1 MQENKT
7 TTGLNDENLIEQLFK
22 IKNELMLIIS
32 LIKKK
37 IKIICIVGLL
47 GGVLAFTYAYLG
59 KPVYKANL
67 NFMIASNSGSTGLS
81 SQLAGLAGVL
91 GVGNSNIGSSLL
103 RMTELT
109 ASDKIITNAIF
120 KTVEIDGSE
129 DFIINHL
136 IKLEELDKS
145 WNKSEDTFMHN
156 ISFKENI
163 KDKVVS
169 ELSLGQ
175 RSALKTVKEMIV
187 PKSGMDGIISRFS
200 DTKTGIIYLEA
211 SHINETLAIE
221 LVNSVY
227 EELLYFYTQESYV
240 NAQTKVNALIKKVDS
255 IQTELNRV
263 QNIVGSTSDKTLG
276 LILKE
281 DKVDLKHF
289 LVQEQI
295 LTIMYGEAQRNLET
309 FRVIKD
315 TENPPLTL
323 LDYPFS
329 PITPS
334 AKSKLYYLIFGSF
347 LFSFILVMYYR
358 FKLIYRSM
366 LLEYLNNSKNEK
378 GL

>member
-7 TTGLNDENLIEQLFK
+7 TTDLNDNNLIEQLFK
-22 IKNELMLIIS
+22 IKNELVLIIS

-47 GGVLAFTYAYLG
+47 GGILGFTYAYLS
-59 KPVYKANL
+59 KPVYTANL
-67 NFMIASNSGSTGLS
+67 NFMIASNSGSSNLT

-91 GVGNSNIGSSLL
+91 GVGNSNIGNSLY

-120 KTVEIDGSE
+120 KTIVIDDSE
-129 DFIINHL
+129 EFN
-136 IKLEELDKS
+136 KN
-145 WNKSEDTFMHN
+145 WNESKNTHMHN
-156 ISFKENI
+156 ILFKENI
-163 KDKVVS
+163 KDVS

-175 RSALKTVKEMIV
+175 RSALKTVKEMIA
-187 PKSGMDGIISRFS
+187 PKSGVDGIISRFS
-200 DTKTGIIYLEA
+200 DMKTGIIYLEA

-227 EELLYFYTQESYV
+227 EELLHFYIQESYV

-281 DKVDLKHF
+281 DKVDLKH
-289 LVQEQI
+289 LVVQEQI

-309 FRVIKD
+309 FRVMKD

-347 LFSFILVMYYR
+347 LFCFILVMYYR
-358 FKLIYRSM
+358 FKLIYRNM
-366 LLEYLNNSKNEK
+366 LLEYLNNSNTK
-378 GL
+378 